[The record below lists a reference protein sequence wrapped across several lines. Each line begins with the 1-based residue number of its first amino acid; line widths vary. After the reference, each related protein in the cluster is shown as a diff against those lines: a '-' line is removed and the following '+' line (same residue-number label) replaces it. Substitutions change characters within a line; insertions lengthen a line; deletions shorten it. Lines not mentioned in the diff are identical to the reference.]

1 AVDLGFQPQNVVS
14 MTVDLPDAKYRTAA
28 EMQAFHTRVLER
40 LSALPSV
47 QVAGAVNWRPL
58 GRGLIRGDFA
68 LADGR
73 KLPRHYSVDKP
84 AVSAGYFRAMG
95 IHLLQGR
102 EFESEDRAGA
112 PLVAVIS
119 QSVARELWPNGDAL
133 GQRLTLE
140 EEPKPADWITIV
152 GVVDDVRQ
160 QSPSEPRHAA
170 LYQAY

>member
-1 AVDLGFQPQNVVS
+1 FTFLAALASGVLFGLAPAFTATRRHFSRALASASQRGTSGRNRLRSAFVVAEIALALVLLVGAGLMVKSFLRLRAVDLGFQPQNVVS

-58 GRGLIRGDFA
+58 CSGLIRGDFA

-95 IHLLQGR
+95 
-102 EFESEDRAGA
+102 
-112 PLVAVIS
+112 
-119 QSVARELWPNGDAL
+119 
-133 GQRLTLE
+133 
-140 EEPKPADWITIV
+140 
-152 GVVDDVRQ
+152 
-160 QSPSEPRHAA
+160 
-170 LYQAY
+170 